1 MRLEFALLPRCNA
14 VYSAQL
20 AATQSSATHWVK
32 LIVELL
38 ICRMTPAIDCS
49 RQTIHTIHIHII
61 HIAIVGWLKRDLRR
75 RFDTLTGFHLP
86 KPIQLELDLDPH
98 WLPSPPWPPQPN
110 EWHGM
115 NWTSSHK
122 FAIQNRLID
131 SHRLKM
137 WCSEQI
143 DLVMFCLLILCPTAI
158 NAFVYLFVPL

>member
-1 MRLEFALLPRCNA
+1 
-14 VYSAQL
+14 
-20 AATQSSATHWVK
+20 
-32 LIVELL
+32 
-38 ICRMTPAIDCS
+38 MTPAIDCS

-98 WLPSPPWPPQPN
+98 WLPSPPWPPRPN

-143 DLVMFCLLILCPTAI
+143 DLVMFCLLILCPTVI
-158 NAFVYLFVPL
+158 NAFVYLFVPFYLCDFMPICKHFLHVLVFLFLFIFTCKYTNLFLYLNPNIY